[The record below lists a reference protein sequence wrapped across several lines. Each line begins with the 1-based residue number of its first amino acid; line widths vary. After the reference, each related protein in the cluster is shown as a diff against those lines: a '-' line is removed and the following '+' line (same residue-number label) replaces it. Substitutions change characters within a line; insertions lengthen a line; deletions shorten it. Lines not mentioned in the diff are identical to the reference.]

1 MEERAKQEEEEDQ
14 GRGGGG
20 EGEEEWKNTRRKTC
34 GGCGRPARVCLCG
47 HLPAAPINTTTTVV
61 ILQHPLETRHPLS
74 TVPVLTRC
82 LRNAHVIVGR
92 RLSSGS
98 SPILDSLCSSPC
110 GGRPPALVLFPGA
123 DSCDLGDWVSAQF
136 SSRAAGHEI
145 HHEPLYLIVF
155 DATWK
160 HAKEMVRGSLPFLSK
175 FSHQVSL
182 PVDARLEGSSIYDS
196 DLILRKEPFSGCVST
211 MEAVARSLRLLEVD
225 GDEIEQKLL
234 SVLRAM
240 VAFQACNLK
249 PMKPRPRLVKK
260 SKNSCL
266 LSN

>member
-1 MEERAKQEEEEDQ
+1 MLLLASSSEILTSQTAKSFSCFTNELSV
-14 GRGGGG
+14 
-20 EGEEEWKNTRRKTC
+20 WKRYQFIFRENYE
-34 GGCGRPARVCLCG
+34 ASI
-47 HLPAAPINTTTTVV
+47 LPFHRHENKFIHGLLVV
-61 ILQHPLETRHPLS
+61 ISFINLLP
-74 TVPVLTRC
+74 
-82 LRNAHVIVGR
+82 
-92 RLSSGS
+92 SS
-98 SPILDSLCSSPC
+98 
-110 GGRPPALVLFPGA
+110 GA